1 MRVVS
6 FGATLALVV
15 LCAAPAFAARLHPG
29 DRIDVLVYNHPELS
43 GTRTVDAAGSV
54 SLPLAGDVRASGL
67 EPGGLAEL
75 VRERLAQYVRHAAVD
90 VRLAEQSNSLFVDG
104 GPVGV
109 LKYVPGETL
118 TNVVE
123 QLKESPAVQ
132 AVDSN
137 DANGAPRTPSDVPLD
152 LTNGPEDFRSVR
164 FERDGVTSPS
174 YDIVALRAA
183 GDAGPALLPGD
194 TILLARKPLGVIV
207 GGAVRRPGTAY
218 LTPDEPLQRALA
230 QTGGITATGS
240 QSGIVLRR
248 AGVAH
253 PISSGAPEFAQPA
266 QKGDQLFVPT
276 APRVDV
282 IGEVKKPGDTFL
294 LGDPT
299 LVSAV
304 YYAGGPAEYAN
315 LRSVEVLHDG
325 VKRSYDIAGLQ
336 RGNGGEN
343 PTLADGD
350 VVLVPKGSTFRLS
363 DVWQALGALGLFGA
377 RL

>member
-15 LCAAPAFAARLHPG
+15 LCAAPVFAARLHPG

-43 GTRTVDAAGSV
+43 GTRTLDASGSV

-75 VRERLAQYVRHAAVD
+75 VRARLARYVRHAAVD

-123 QLKESPAVQ
+123 QLKESPSVQ
-132 AVDSN
+132 AADSN
-137 DANGAPRTPSDVPLD
+137 DGNGSPRTPSDLPLD
-152 LTNGPEDFRSVR
+152 LTNGPEDFRSVH

-174 YDIVALRAA
+174 YDVVALRAA
-183 GDAGPALLPGD
+183 GDAGPALRPGD
-194 TILLARKPLGVIV
+194 TILLARKPLGVTV

-218 LTPDEPLQRALA
+218 LAPDEPLQRALA
-230 QTGGITATGS
+230 QSGGITPTGS
-240 QSGIVLRR
+240 QVGIVLRR
-248 AGVAH
+248 AGSAR
-253 PISSGAPEFAQPA
+253 PISSGSPEFAQPA

-315 LRSVEVLHDG
+315 LRSVVVLHDG
-325 VKRSYDIAGLQ
+325 VKHSYDIAGLQ
-336 RGNGGEN
+336 RGNGGDN